1 MTNLPKMIKKQLTPL
16 IIASTHAHVKRKL
29 AQQEH
34 VFDLL

>member
-1 MTNLPKMIKKQLTPL
+1 MTNLPKMIKRQPTRL
-16 IIASTHAHVKRKL
+16 IIASKHAYVKRKL